1 MSFDPWPLARRLVFT
16 RPPEEAHTLALKGLR
31 AGLVRPSAKATQDR
45 PGLATKFAGLSFKNP
60 IGIAAGFDKNG
71 EVPMQMLAQG
81 CGFTEVG
88 TTTPRPQ
95 SGNPKPRVFRLVED
109 EALINRLEIG
119 RAHV

>member
-1 MSFDPWPLARRLVFT
+1 V
-16 RPPEEAHTLALKGLR
+16 
-31 AGLVRPSAKATQDR
+31 
-45 PGLATKFAGLSFKNP
+45 AGLSFKNP

-95 SGNPKPRVFRLVED
+95 AGNPKPRVFRLVED
-109 EALINRLEIG
+109 EALINRLGFNNEG
-119 RAHV
+119 HDAMARRLEALPAKGGARASSASTSVPTRMPRIASPTM